1 MRLMRFVTASSIL
14 ILSTSAS
21 AQDWIEYL
29 NRDDAFTVNLPQQPR
44 VQDITYKTE
53 YGLALPGHVYSVES
67 GKNRYS
73 ITVVDLVD
81 TEKLHTAR
89 VEECKKKGGEG
100 DACQNDWRVD
110 VQGAIVHAAWQF
122 FQRNAKVTHYSWYVL
137 DQVEGN
143 PRQLANPDGSR
154 TFAAIHRHGTRLY
167 ILEATVPKGAPAPG
181 LFQQSLQFLDD
192 TGKPLRYRT
201 FYTTGYSEP
210 WKFPAPP
217 PPRAR

>member
-1 MRLMRFVTASSIL
+1 MRLIPLVSAALLLAS
-14 ILSTSAS
+14 APAV
-21 AQDWIEYL
+21 AQDWIDYVS
-29 NRDDAFTVNLPQQPR
+29 RADFFTVNFPSQPK
-44 VQDITYKTE
+44 VSDITYKTE
-53 YGLALPGHVYSVES
+53 YGLALPGHTYSVDS
-67 GKNRYS
+67 GRSRYS
-73 ITVVDLVD
+73 ITVVDLID

-89 VEECKKKGGEG
+89 AEECKKKGGEG

-110 VQGAIVHAAWQF
+110 VQGSIVHAAFQF

-143 PRQLANPDGSR
+143 QLQLANPDGSR
-154 TFAAIHRHGTRLY
+154 TFAAIHRHGSRLY

-192 TGKPLRYRT
+192 EGKPLRYRR
-201 FYTTGYSEP
+201 FYTTGYSDE

>member
-1 MRLMRFVTASSIL
+1 MRLIPLVSAASLL
-14 ILSTSAS
+14 IVSAPAV
-21 AQDWIEYL
+21 AQDWIDYV
-29 NRDDAFTVNLPQQPR
+29 NRSDYFTVNFPSQPK
-44 VQDITYKTE
+44 VTDITYKTE
-53 YGLALPGHVYSVES
+53 YGLTLPGHAYSVENGRS
-67 GKNRYS
+67 RYAV
-73 ITVVDLVD
+73 TVVDLID

-89 VEECKKKGGEG
+89 AEDCKKKGGEG

-110 VQGAIVHAAWQF
+110 VQGAIVHAAFQF

-143 PRQLANPDGSR
+143 QLQLANPDGSR

-192 TGKPLRYRT
+192 EGKPLRYRR
-201 FYTTGYSEP
+201 FYTTGYSEE

>member
-1 MRLMRFVTASSIL
+1 MRLIPLVSAASLL
-14 ILSTSAS
+14 IMSAPAI

-29 NRDDAFTVNLPQQPR
+29 NRQDAFTVNFPQQPR
-44 VQDITYKTE
+44 VQEITYKTE
-53 YGLALPGHVYSVES
+53 YGLALPGHVYAVES

-73 ITVVDLVD
+73 ITVVDLAD

-89 VEECKKKGGEG
+89 VEDCKKKGGEG

-110 VQGAIVHAAWQF
+110 VQGAIVHAAFLF

-143 PRQLANPDGSR
+143 QLQLANPDGSR

-192 TGKPLRYRT
+192 QGKPLRYRR
-201 FYTTGYSEP
+201 FYTTGYSDE
-210 WKFPAPP
+210 WKFPAAP